1 MIAKIYMDNRM
12 IDQTNPYK
20 IIKDVMRDNDDWHI
34 IKHTIY
40 VDISSL
46 YSVIMP
52 AKSKSDWS
60 ISAKNA
66 GSLFF
71 MYSEDKHENEI
82 MSVVFGQD
90 IDRMCYVMNNPIYIT
105 LDREHRT
112 IIVSLTR
119 YPRTDYTVIFDE
131 MDIVEE
137 DTGNSDDSVA
147 EETVEEKE

>member
-1 MIAKIYMDNRM
+1 MKAKIYMDNRM

-20 IIKDVMRDNDDWHI
+20 IIKDVMRDNGDGHI
-34 IKHTIY
+34 IKHTVYI
-40 VDISSL
+40 DIPFS

-60 ISAKNA
+60 ISAKNT

-71 MYSEDKHENEI
+71 MYSEDKNENEI
-82 MSVVFGQD
+82 MSVVFGED

-105 LDREHRT
+105 LDRKHTT
-112 IIVSLTR
+112 IVVSLTR
-119 YPRTDYTVIFDE
+119 YPHTDYTVIFDE

-137 DTGNSDDSVA
+137 DTGNFDESV
-147 EETVEEKE
+147 EETVE

>member
-1 MIAKIYMDNRM
+1 MKTKIYMDNRM
-12 IDQTNPYK
+12 IDKTNPYK
-20 IIKDVMRDNDDWHI
+20 IIKDVMRDNDDGHI
-34 IKHTIY
+34 LKHTIY
-40 VDISSL
+40 VDIPFL
-46 YSVIMP
+46 YSAIMP

-60 ISAKNA
+60 ISAKNT

-71 MYSEDKHENEI
+71 MYSEDKNENEI

-105 LDREHRT
+105 LDREHKT

-137 DTGNSDDSVA
+137 DTSNSDELA
-147 EETVEEKE
+147 TEETVEEKE

>member
-1 MIAKIYMDNRM
+1 MKTKIYMDNRM

-20 IIKDVMRDNDDWHI
+20 IIKDVMRDNDGGHI

-60 ISAKNA
+60 VSVKNA

-71 MYSEDKHENEI
+71 MYSEDKNENEI
-82 MSVVFGQD
+82 MSIVFGQD
-90 IDRMCYVMNNPIYIT
+90 LDRMCYVMNSPIYIT

-119 YPRTDYTVIFDE
+119 YPRTDYTVVFDE

-137 DTGNSDDSVA
+137 DPSDPDESVI
-147 EETVEEKE
+147 EETVE

>member
-1 MIAKIYMDNRM
+1 MKTKIYMDNRM
-12 IDQTNPYK
+12 IDKTNPYK
-20 IIKDVMRDNDDWHI
+20 IIKDVMRDNDDGHI

-46 YSVIMP
+46 YSIILP

-60 ISAKNA
+60 VSVKNA

-71 MYSEDKHENEI
+71 MYSEDKNENEI

-90 IDRMCYVMNNPIYIT
+90 LDRMCYVMNSPIYIT

-119 YPRTDYTVIFDE
+119 YPRTDYTVVFDE

-137 DTGNSDDSVA
+137 DPSDPDESVT
-147 EETVEEKE
+147 EETFE

>member
-1 MIAKIYMDNRM
+1 MKTKIYMDNRM

-20 IIKDVMRDNDDWHI
+20 IIKDVMRDNDDGHI
-34 IKHTIY
+34 LKHTIY
-40 VDISSL
+40 VDIPFL
-46 YSVIMP
+46 YSAIMP

-60 ISAKNA
+60 ISAKNT

-71 MYSEDKHENEI
+71 MYSEDKNENEI

-105 LDREHRT
+105 LDREHKT

-137 DTGNSDDSVA
+137 DTSNSDELA
-147 EETVEEKE
+147 TEETVEEKE

>member
-1 MIAKIYMDNRM
+1 MDNRM
-12 IDQTNPYK
+12 IDKTNPYK
-20 IIKDVMRDNDDWHI
+20 IIKDVMRDNDDGHI
-34 IKHTIY
+34 LKHTIY
-40 VDISSL
+40 VDIPFL
-46 YSVIMP
+46 YSAIMP

-60 ISAKNA
+60 ISAKNT

-71 MYSEDKHENEI
+71 MYSEDKNENEI

-105 LDREHRT
+105 LDREHKT

-137 DTGNSDDSVA
+137 DTSNSDELA
-147 EETVEEKE
+147 TEETVEEKE

>member
-1 MIAKIYMDNRM
+1 MKTKIYMDNRM
-12 IDQTNPYK
+12 IDKTNQYK
-20 IIKDVMRDNDDWHI
+20 IIKDVMRDNDDGHI

-46 YSVIMP
+46 YSIILP

-60 ISAKNA
+60 VSVKNA

-71 MYSEDKHENEI
+71 MYSEDKNENEI

-90 IDRMCYVMNNPIYIT
+90 LDRMYYVMNSPIYIT

-119 YPRTDYTVIFDE
+119 YPRTDYTVVFDE

-137 DTGNSDDSVA
+137 DPSDPDESVT
-147 EETVEEKE
+147 EETVE

>member
-1 MIAKIYMDNRM
+1 MKTKIYMDNRM
-12 IDQTNPYK
+12 IDQTNSYK
-20 IIKDVMRDNDDWHI
+20 IIKDVMRDNDDGYI

-71 MYSEDKHENEI
+71 MYSKDKNENEI

-90 IDRMCYVMNNPIYIT
+90 LDRMCYVMNNPIYIT
-105 LDREHRT
+105 LDREHMT

-119 YPRTDYTVIFDE
+119 YPHTDYIVVFDE
-131 MDIVEE
+131 MDIIEE
-137 DTGNSDDSVA
+137 NPGDPDESVT
-147 EETVEEKE
+147 EETVE

>member
-1 MIAKIYMDNRM
+1 MKAKIYMDNRM

-34 IKHTIY
+34 IKHTVYI
-40 VDISSL
+40 DIPFS

-60 ISAKNA
+60 ISAKNT

-71 MYSEDKHENEI
+71 MYSEDKNENEI
-82 MSVVFGQD
+82 MSVVFGKD

-105 LDREHRT
+105 LDRKHTT
-112 IIVSLTR
+112 IVVSLTR
-119 YPRTDYTVIFDE
+119 YPHTDYTVIFDE

-137 DTGNSDDSVA
+137 DTTGNFDESV
-147 EETVEEKE
+147 EETVE

>member
-1 MIAKIYMDNRM
+1 MKTKIYMDNRM

-20 IIKDVMRDNDDWHI
+20 IIKDVMRDNDDGHI

-60 ISAKNA
+60 VSVKNA

-71 MYSEDKHENEI
+71 MYSDKNENEI
-82 MSVVFGQD
+82 MSIVFGQD
-90 IDRMCYVMNNPIYIT
+90 LDRMCYVMNSPIYIT

-119 YPRTDYTVIFDE
+119 YPRTDYTVVFDE

-137 DTGNSDDSVA
+137 DTGNSDESVVA
-147 EETVEEKE
+147 EETVE

>member
-1 MIAKIYMDNRM
+1 MDNRM

-20 IIKDVMRDNDDWHI
+20 IIKDVMRDNDDGHI

-40 VDISSL
+40 VDISFL

-60 ISAKNA
+60 VSVKNA
-66 GSLFF
+66 DNLFF
-71 MYSEDKHENEI
+71 MYSEDKNENEI
-82 MSVVFGQD
+82 MSVVFGKD

-105 LDREHRT
+105 LDREHKT

-137 DTGNSDDSVA
+137 DTGNSDDLVA
-147 EETVEEKE
+147 KETVE